1 MALRRIRLDQ
11 CEEAGLN
18 PETKARLLAS
28 MHAGRLVIVCGAG
41 LSMAEPS
48 NLPAAWQVAEA
59 CFDQYRL
66 TIEPN
71 ADEAMR
77 YDLEALAQHFADL
90 QTLQSVFIESL
101 VPWADFVRPPNPGHA
116 AVADFLVTKAAAASL
131 SANYDTL
138 IERCA
143 IENGFDFQNALDGD
157 EATVRAHTQ
166 GPLLKFHGCAMR
178 DRPATVWTA
187 SQLDAA
193 PIAERIARSK
203 VWMAANLR
211 QKDLLVVGFWS
222 DWVYLNGLL
231 GTVLDGLSPLSVTV
245 VDLADADA
253 LQQKAPDLWAL
264 AHGDGVTFTHVQE
277 SGAVALDE
285 LRKAFS
291 TNYLKMILAA
301 GRPAFEDSAGVQCQQ
316 DWLEVEDFDTSTL
329 YGLRRDAEGVPPGKP
344 ATRSQPAQCEILGVF
359 HLMLRQAGAVQT
371 PQGYTMGGRSVRV
384 VNGAGAALSKLKA
397 IFAGAPVVDSADIVV
412 APGAINL
419 PGPANVIRAG
429 KVGNFIRPVSS
440 AAWFDLNDARAELG
454 I

>member
-1 MALRRIRLDQ
+1 M
-11 CEEAGLN
+11 N
-18 PETKARLLAS
+18 PETQARLLAS

-59 CFDQYRL
+59 CFERYRL
-66 TIEPN
+66 AIDPN

-77 YDLEALAQHFADL
+77 YDLEALAEHFAGMD
-90 QTLQSVFIESL
+90 TLQSVFIESL
-101 VPWADFVRPPNPGHA
+101 VPWADFVRPPNSGHA

-143 IENGFDFQNALDGD
+143 IENGFDFQNSLDGD
-157 EATVRAHTQ
+157 EATVRSRTQ
-166 GPLLKFHGCAMR
+166 GPLLKFHGCATR
-178 DRPATVWTA
+178 DRSATVWTA
-187 SQLDAA
+187 SQLETA
-193 PIAERIARSK
+193 PIADRIARSK

-222 DWVYLNGLL
+222 DWVYLNRLL

-245 VDLADADA
+245 IDLADAET
-253 LQQKAPDLWAL
+253 LQQKAPDLWTL
-264 AHGDGVTFTHVQE
+264 AHGEGVTFTHVQE

-291 TNYLKMILAA
+291 TNYLKMVLAA
-301 GRPAFEDSAGVQCQQ
+301 GRVAFEESAGVPCQQ
-316 DWLEVEDFDTSTL
+316 GWLEIDDFDTLTL
-329 YGLRRDAEGVPPGKP
+329 YSLRRDAEGVPPGKP
-344 ATRSQPAQCEILGVF
+344 ATLPQPVQCEILGVF
-359 HLMLRQAGAVQT
+359 HLLMRQAGAIQT
-371 PQGYTMGGRSVRV
+371 PQGYTMGGRLVRV

-397 IFAGAPVVDSADIVV
+397 NFAEAPVVDSVDVVV
-412 APGAINL
+412 APGATNL

-429 KVGNFIRPVSS
+429 KVGNFIRPLSG
-440 AAWFDLNDARAELG
+440 AAWFDLNDARVELG